1 VSTNFHNIP
10 KTSFYSKLFVYCQDI
25 GFSLEFASPTG
36 EKIVSLI
43 SFPYCTLIGY
53 FRLSEALL
61 IFIAHSYIQSVRLV
75 PSPCSPLFS
84 SVLYFVL
91 LIHVCFAIFHSDGG

>member
-1 VSTNFHNIP
+1 MLRLVCILKILFVSTNFHNIP

-43 SFPYCTLIGY
+43 VISILY
-53 FRLSEALL
+53 SNWLL
-61 IFIAHSYIQSVRLV
+61 
-75 PSPCSPLFS
+75 
-84 SVLYFVL
+84 
-91 LIHVCFAIFHSDGG
+91 